1 MLDSVMAGLPAYML
15 VFVRMAAMIGT
26 NPLLSRRNVPAAV
39 RAGLTALLTFLIAPG
54 LTVAPMDQMTLVL
67 AMIKEFLVGFA
78 CGYVFQIFYYMLFF
92 AGDVMDMQFGLSM
105 AKVFDPGTNMQVS
118 VSGNFLNILFSL
130 FIFATNSHLLLVRIF
145 ATSFQ
150 IVPAG
155 FTPFSPH
162 VSGYIADLFIEAFSL
177 ALRLALPFIAV
188 EFVLEVSLGILMKL
202 IPQIH
207 VFVINFQLKV
217 FLSLVM
223 LLTFAAPLSSFLDN
237 YMNYMLECIQ
247 KVLWTFTG

>member
-39 RAGLTALLTFLIAPG
+39 RAGLIALLTFLIAPG
-54 LTVAPMDQMTLVL
+54 LTVAPMDQITLVL
-67 AMIKEFLVGFA
+67 AMFKEFLVGFA

-92 AGDVMDMQFGLSM
+92 AGDLMDMQFGLSM

-155 FTPFSPH
+155 FTAFLPH
-162 VSGYIADLFIEAFSL
+162 VAGYIADLFIEAFSL

-207 VFVINFQLKV
+207 VFVINFQFKV
-217 FLSLVM
+217 LLSLVM
-223 LLTFAAPLSSFLDN
+223 LLAFAAPLSSFLDN
-237 YMNYMLECIQ
+237 YMNYMFECVQ
-247 KVLWTFTG
+247 KVLWTFTV

>member
-67 AMIKEFLVGFA
+67 AMLKEFLVGFA

-118 VSGNFLNILFSL
+118 VSGNFLNILF
-130 FIFATNSHLLLVRIF
+130 
-145 ATSFQ
+145 
-150 IVPAG
+150 
-155 FTPFSPH
+155 
-162 VSGYIADLFIEAFSL
+162 
-177 ALRLALPFIAV
+177 
-188 EFVLEVSLGILMKL
+188 
-202 IPQIH
+202 
-207 VFVINFQLKV
+207 
-217 FLSLVM
+217 
-223 LLTFAAPLSSFLDN
+223 
-237 YMNYMLECIQ
+237 
-247 KVLWTFTG
+247 